1 MIKTKKQPSSRV
13 TTLIDA
19 LQNRDIDGKV
29 LFEQIDS
36 LDPEERAELVAG
48 LLRAYK
54 AVCKPL
60 QDMQ

>member
-1 MIKTKKQPSSRV
+1 MIKAKKQPPSRV

-19 LQNRDIDGKV
+19 LQNHDIDGKV

-48 LLRAYK
+48 LLRVYK
-54 AVCKPL
+54 AVCEPL
-60 QDMQ
+60 QDVQ

>member
-1 MIKTKKQPSSRV
+1 MIKAKKQPTSRV
-13 TTLIDA
+13 TNLIDA

-48 LLRAYK
+48 LLREYK
-54 AVCKPL
+54 AVCEPL
-60 QDMQ
+60 QDVQ

>member
-1 MIKTKKQPSSRV
+1 MIKAKKQPPSRV

-29 LFEQIDS
+29 LFEQIKS
-36 LDPEERAELVAG
+36 LDPEEQAELVAG

-54 AVCKPL
+54 AVCEPL
-60 QDMQ
+60 PDVQ

>member
-1 MIKTKKQPSSRV
+1 M
-13 TTLIDA
+13 TLIDA

-54 AVCKPL
+54 AVCEPR
-60 QDMQ
+60 QDVQ